1 MAVWLVKVLQEGMLG
16 LGEALSYSE
25 EPLDEVNLRDPATSI
40 LDDNHRIFGRIFCF
54 GPRLVRFYDFRGILS
69 ASFCLGLIE

>member
-25 EPLDEVNLRDPATSI
+25 EPLDEDSTCGTRPQAFWTTTIEYSAEFSVLA
-40 LDDNHRIFGRIFCF
+40 
-54 GPRLVRFYDFRGILS
+54 LV
-69 ASFCLGLIE
+69 